1 MYAKVDWKFYEEHDL
16 VLSQYGSGE
25 AKVKTI
31 SKIPDFIRL
40 CYEDKARQNSKETTA
55 IPKGFLCQLL
65 QKGKR
70 VVVENSL

>member
-40 CYEDKARQNSKETTA
+40 CYEDKARLNSNTTSYSEG
-55 IPKGFLCQLL
+55 IKKC
-65 QKGKR
+65 
-70 VVVENSL
+70 N